1 MANNIVVKKK
11 EEKKRKKKKMVPWKK
26 GNTLLINQKQ
36 AKEKWTIWAIL
47 SIFQIFLHAQN
58 WGNFL
63 VSH

>member
-36 AKEKWTIWAIL
+36 AKEK
-47 SIFQIFLHAQN
+47 
-58 WGNFL
+58 
-63 VSH
+63 